1 LIEVVAGSELAV
13 LLLGESGVG
22 KTVVAEALHALS
34 RRAEQPRHRLDGGTP
49 PKLLERQLFG
59 VDDTPGLLEVTAGGT
74 IILREVSEIPLP
86 IQDRL
91 AAAIVDRR
99 ASRVGVTGGREYPVD
114 VRFLALS
121 SQDLLGAAV
130 AGRFDPRLFAVLA
143 GVSIVL
149 PPLRERAGEI
159 PRFAARFLA
168 EAAARS
174 GRPRPRLSN
183 DALGLLIRHPFT
195 GNLRELRTLME
206 RACALAGAGFIGS
219 EHLLFESGRLADRGV
234 NMQTAT
240 TRRFAPVAPTEP
252 PDSPT
257 EPVSVVI
264 PAAPRAMPP
273 DAPPDLVR
281 PPEARAKPKNEPVAK
296 RVPPAKESS
305 PGKSRPTPK
314 ERSRPKPRKR

>member
-1 LIEVVAGSELAV
+1 V
-13 LLLGESGVG
+13 LLGEPGVG

-34 RRAEQPRHRLDGGTP
+34 RRAEQPRHLLEGSTP

-59 VDDTPGLLEVTAGGT
+59 VDDTPGLLEVAAGGT

-86 IQDRL
+86 LQDRL

-121 SQDLLGAAV
+121 SQDLLGATI
-130 AGRFDPRLFAVLA
+130 AGRFDPRLVALLA
-143 GVSIVL
+143 GVTIIL

-183 DALGLLIRHPFT
+183 DALGLLIRHPFA

-234 NMQTAT
+234 NMQAAT

-273 DAPPDLVR
+273 DAQPEAGP
-281 PPEARAKPKNEPVAK
+281 PPEPRGKPPAATSEPAVEKGPPA
-296 RVPPAKESS
+296 PPAKSTA
-305 PGKSRPTPK
+305 GKSRSTQR
-314 ERSRPKPRKR
+314 ERPRPKPRKR